1 MTNGKKHTSVR
12 REKKRDPNRVNLIKA
27 ILLAL
32 CGGIYLAEME
42 TLQSRLLQILGYVFI
57 LLASMYLIR
66 YLNIKRD
73 DRDERK

>member
-1 MTNGKKHTSVR
+1 MANKKKNTSVR
-12 REKKRDPNRVNLIKA
+12 QGKKRDPNRVNLIKA

-32 CGGIYLAEME
+32 CGGIYLVEME
-42 TLQSRLLQILGYVFI
+42 TLQSRVLQILGYVFI

-73 DRDERK
+73 NKDKRE

>member
-1 MTNGKKHTSVR
+1 MAGR
-12 REKKRDPNRVNLIKA
+12 RGNTPAQQGKKRDPNHINLIKA

-32 CGGIYLAEME
+32 CGGVYLAETE
-42 TLQSRLLQILGYVFI
+42 ALQSRLLQILGYVCI

-73 DRDERK
+73 NKDKRE

>member
-1 MTNGKKHTSVR
+1 MANKKKNIPVR
-12 REKKRDPNRVNLIKA
+12 QGKKRDPNRVNLIKA

-32 CGGIYLAEME
+32 CGGIYLVEME
-42 TLQSRLLQILGYVFI
+42 TLQSRVLQILGYVFI

-73 DRDERK
+73 NQNKEK

>member
-1 MTNGKKHTSVR
+1 MASRKKNIPVR
-12 REKKRDPNRVNLIKA
+12 QGKKRDPNRVNLIKA
-27 ILLAL
+27 VLLAL
-32 CGGIYLAEME
+32 CGGIYLVETE

-73 DRDERK
+73 NKDKK

>member
-1 MTNGKKHTSVR
+1 MANKKKSTPVR
-12 REKKRDPNRVNLIKA
+12 QGKKRDPNRVNLIKA

-32 CGGIYLAEME
+32 CGGIYLVEME

-73 DRDERK
+73 NKEKRE

>member
-1 MTNGKKHTSVR
+1 MAKKKKNAPVRQGKKH
-12 REKKRDPNRVNLIKA
+12 DPNRINLIKA

-32 CGGIYLAEME
+32 CGGIYLVEME

-73 DRDERK
+73 NKEKRE

>member
-1 MTNGKKHTSVR
+1 MTNRKKGIPVQQ
-12 REKKRDPNRVNLIKA
+12 KKKADPNRINLIKA

-42 TLQSRLLQILGYVFI
+42 KLQSRLLQILGYIFI

-66 YLNIKRD
+66 YLNVKRD
-73 DRDERK
+73 NKDKRE

>member
-1 MTNGKKHTSVR
+1 MANKKKNAPAR
-12 REKKRDPNRVNLIKA
+12 QGKKRDSNRVNLIKA

-32 CGGIYLAEME
+32 CGGIYLVETE

-66 YLNIKRD
+66 YLNVKRD
-73 DRDERK
+73 NKDKQE

>member
-1 MTNGKKHTSVR
+1 MAKKKNIPVQQG
-12 REKKRDPNRVNLIKA
+12 KKRDPNRVNLIKA

-32 CGGIYLAEME
+32 CGGIYLVEME

-66 YLNIKRD
+66 YLNMKRD
-73 DRDERK
+73 NQNKKK